1 MFKYKIHIFFFL
13 LFINSTVFAQN
24 RGFYD
29 NNEFKK
35 KRHEVNFGIGTSNCL
50 TDIGGNYSVSGIGEN
65 NDTLAS
71 QIAFFK
77 SIYDTDLSKSRP
89 VFNAAYIYHF
99 KNKINFR
106 ANLAFASVG
115 GDDANSLDIGR
126 KNRNLNF
133 KSNILEVS
141 AIAEFY
147 ILKPSTG
154 NKFNLKD
161 VKGHKLAPNILS
173 TIGIYFIGGVGG
185 FLFNPKSQNNFNYKK
200 DSLLRRTVENEDF
213 NPASTSKWTSL
224 RNLHTEGQGSINHEE
239 YIIANG
245 LDTSGVKIFGQKR
258 NGNPKTYSPIAI
270 CIPLGFGI
278 EKAFNSDV
286 GIKIEAG
293 YRFTSTDY
301 LDDVSGFYASRD
313 DLAEIQNSLN
323 GDALLAQTMSGTG
336 SNEVSTHMFF
346 AENRPEISPGLTVPA
361 PRGGDWVT
369 SDTDIYQGISGPYGP
384 LAYKFNQTSYERGFV
399 RGGAK
404 SKDSYAFL
412 NVSFYKKFSSHGK
425 VYKNI
430 HSKERR
436 RIKAS
441 F

>member
-1 MFKYKIHIFFFL
+1 MNLFRFNIFMVLILVFGPIH
-13 LFINSTVFAQN
+13 SQN

-29 NNEFKK
+29 NNEFKR
-35 KRHEVNFGIGTSNCL
+35 KRHEFNFGIGTSNCL

-65 NDTLAS
+65 NDTLSS
-71 QIAFFK
+71 QIAFLR

-106 ANLAFASVG
+106 ANFAFSNIAA
-115 GDDANSLDIGR
+115 DDANSLDLGR

-133 KSNILEVS
+133 KSNILELS
-141 AIAEFY
+141 AIVEFY

-154 NKFNLKD
+154 NKFNLKN
-161 VKGHKLAPNILS
+161 VKGQKLAPNFLS
-173 TIGIYFIGGVGG
+173 TLGIYFVGGIGG
-185 FLFNPKSQNNFNYKK
+185 FYFNPKSKLNLLYNDGFNFAN
-200 DSLLRRTVENEDF
+200 T
-213 NPASTSKWTSL
+213 STWTPL
-224 RNLHTEGQGSINHEE
+224 RNLHTEGQGSLSHEE
-239 YIIANG
+239 FLKAYG
-245 LDTSGVKIFGQKR
+245 LDKSVNDSTGVKIFGQKK
-258 NGNPKTYSPIAI
+258 NGDPKTYNPVAI

-278 EKAFNSDV
+278 EKAFNSDI

-301 LDDVSGFYASRD
+301 LDDVSGYYASRN
-313 DLAEIQNSLN
+313 DLAEIQNSIG
-323 GDALLAQTMSGTG
+323 GDAQLAQTMSGTG
-336 SNEVSTHMFF
+336 SGDIYEIMMF
-346 AENRPEISPGLTVPA
+346 AENRVPNVI
-361 PRGGDWVT
+361 PRHPVHGTNGTWVT
-369 SDTDIYQGISGPYGP
+369 SDADVAQGITGPYGP
-384 LAYKFNQTSYERGFV
+384 LAYTVNQTSYERGFV

-412 NVSFYKKFSSHGK
+412 TVSFYKKFSSHGK
-425 VYKNI
+425 VYKSI